1 MYWIRMFALSAAI
14 VVAVALP
21 FGAEAQKSNIVEEIV
36 VQGTHRIEQSTVR
49 SYLLLQEGDKFDE
62 RRVNQSLKS
71 LFATGL
77 FADVAITREGKTIIV
92 KVVENPVINRIDF
105 EGNERIEDDILQKEV
120 VLRPRV
126 VFTHTKVQADVKRI
140 MDIYRVYGRY
150 AASVVPK
157 IIQLPQNRA
166 DLVFEIEEGP
176 LTTVERIS
184 FVGNKFESDSD
195 LRDVIQTKETIWYR
209 FLSSDDTY
217 DPDRLNLDRE
227 LLRRHYLA
235 KGFADFRVESAVAEL
250 TTDGKSFFITF
261 SVNEGQRYKFGNI
274 DISAGLRGLDAKTLR
289 ALIEFDIGDQYDN
302 TKVDDAID
310 KITDAV
316 GNLGYAFVEVRPR
329 VNRNRQEKI
338 INITFDIIEGPR
350 VFVER
355 IDISGNV
362 RTVDKVIRREF
373 QVVEGDAFN
382 AAKLRRSR
390 QRIRDLNF
398 FNKVEIERL
407 PGSVPDKTIVKVEL
421 EEKSTGSLSF
431 GVGYSTDNG
440 PLLDL
445 GVKESNLLGKGQKL
459 NFSFSLAAEKSTVN
473 LSFTEPYFLDR
484 DVVTGFDIYRS
495 LQDLQDTRS
504 YDYEKIGLGLRASF
518 PITPFARQ
526 NWRYTIETSSVENV
540 ANAASSHIKSQEGK
554 RILSEVGHGLTYDK
568 RDSRISPTDGY
579 VIRLNNDL
587 AGFGGNV
594 RYLRNLLSAGQY
606 VEIFDEW
613 VLSVTGSVGHIFG
626 LGKDV
631 KIADRFFLGG
641 DTLRGF
647 QTAGVGPRDKIT
659 EDSLGGE
666 WKYNGS
672 VQMIFPLKLPAEF
685 AISGRLFSDFGS
697 VSEVNPSNSNIQD
710 TGSIRASAGAGLGWV
725 SPFGPIN
732 MDFGFP
738 IVKES
743 FDQTQLFR
751 LNFGTRF

>member
-1 MYWIRMFALSAAI
+1 MFALGAAMI
-14 VVAVALP
+14 VAVALP

-49 SYLLLQEGDKFDE
+49 SYLLLQEGDRFDE
-62 RRVNQSLKS
+62 RRINQSLKS

-77 FADVAITREGKTIIV
+77 FTDVAITREGKAMIV
-92 KVVENPVINRIDF
+92 KVVENPVINRIAF
-105 EGNERIEDDILQKEV
+105 EGNKRIEDDMLRKEV
-120 VLRPRV
+120 ILRPRV
-126 VFTHTKVQADVKRI
+126 VFTRTKVQADVKRI
-140 MDIYRVYGRY
+140 MDVYRVNGRF
-150 AASVVPK
+150 AASIVPK

-166 DLVFEIEEGP
+166 DLVFEIDEGP

-195 LRDVIQTKETIWYR
+195 LREVIRTKESIWYR

-217 DPDRLNLDRE
+217 DPDRLTLDRE

-235 KGFADFRVESAVAEL
+235 EGFADFRVESAVAEL
-250 TTDGKSFFITF
+250 TPDGKAFFITF
-261 SVNEGQRYKFGNI
+261 SVNEGQRYKFGAI
-274 DISAGLRGLDAKTLR
+274 DVAAGLRGLDAKKLR
-289 ALIEFDIGDQYDN
+289 ALVEFDTGDQYDN

-310 KITDAV
+310 KITDAI

-329 VNRNRQEKI
+329 VNRNRRDKI
-338 INITFDIIEGPR
+338 VNLTFDVREGPR

-355 IDISGNV
+355 IDISGNI

-398 FNKVEIERL
+398 FDKVEIERL
-407 PGSVPDKTIVKVEL
+407 PGSSPDKTIVKVEV

-440 PLLDL
+440 PLFDL
-445 GVKESNLLGKGQKL
+445 GVSESNLLGKGQKL
-459 NFSFSLAAEKSTVN
+459 GLNLSIAAEKSTVN
-473 LSFTEPYFLDR
+473 ISFTEPYFLDR
-484 DVVTGFDIYRS
+484 DVAAGFDLYHS
-495 LQDLQDTRS
+495 NQDLQDTRS
-504 YDYEKIGLGLRASF
+504 YNFKKTGLGLRAGF
-518 PITPFARQ
+518 PIAPFVRQ
-526 NWRYTIETSSVENV
+526 NWRYTIEQSEIEDV
-540 ANAASSHIKSQEGK
+540 ASTASSLIKSQEGK
-554 RILSEVGHGLTYDK
+554 RFLSEVGHTLTYDK
-568 RDSRISPTDGY
+568 RNSRLSPTEGF
-579 VIRLNNDL
+579 VVRVTNDL
-587 AGFGGNV
+587 AGFGGNI
-594 RYLRNLLSAGQY
+594 RYLRNRLNAGQY
-606 VEIFDEW
+606 YEVIDDW
-613 VLSVTGSVGHIFG
+613 VLAVTGGVGHILG

-631 KIADRFFLGG
+631 EITDRFFLGG
-641 DTLRGF
+641 DSLRGF
-647 QTAGVGPRDKIT
+647 QTAGVGPRDKVT
-659 EDSLGGE
+659 KDSLGGE

-672 VQMIFPLKLPAEF
+672 VQMTFPLGLPTEF
-685 AISGRLFSDFGS
+685 GVSGRLFTDFGS
-697 VSEVNPSNSNIQD
+697 VGEVSPSNSNIQD
-710 TGSIRASAGAGLGWV
+710 TGSIRAAAGAGLGWV

-743 FDQTQLFR
+743 FDQTELFR

>member
-1 MYWIRMFALSAAI
+1 MFALGAAI
-14 VVAVALP
+14 IMAAALP
-21 FGAEAQKSNIVEEIV
+21 NTAEAQKSNIVEEIV

-49 SYLLLQEGDKFDE
+49 SYLLLQEGDRFDA

-77 FADVAITREGKTIIV
+77 FADVAITREGKAIVV
-92 KVVENPVINRIDF
+92 KVVENPVINRIAF
-105 EGNERIEDDILQKEV
+105 EGNKRIEDDMLQKEV

-126 VFTHTKVQADVKRI
+126 VFTRTKVQADVKRI
-140 MDIYRVYGRY
+140 MDVYRVNGRF

-195 LRDVIQTKETIWYR
+195 LREVIRTKESIWYR

-217 DPDRLNLDRE
+217 DPDRLTLDRE

-235 KGFADFRVESAVAEL
+235 EGFADFRVESAVAEL
-250 TTDGKSFFITF
+250 TPDGKAFFITF
-261 SVNEGQRYKFGNI
+261 SVNEGQRYKFGTI
-274 DISAGLRGLDAKTLR
+274 DVAAGLRGLDSKKLR
-289 ALIEFDIGDQYDN
+289 ALVEFNTGDQYDN

-329 VNRNRQEKI
+329 VNRNRREKI
-338 INITFDIIEGPR
+338 VNLTFDVREGPR

-355 IDISGNV
+355 IDISGNL

-373 QVVEGDAFN
+373 QIVEGDAFN

-398 FNKVEIERL
+398 FDKVEIERL
-407 PGSVPDKTIVKVEL
+407 PGTSPDKTIVKVDV

-440 PLLDL
+440 PLFDL
-445 GVKESNLLGKGQKL
+445 GVNESNLLGKGQKL
-459 NFSFSLAAEKSTVN
+459 GLSLSIAAEKSTVN

-484 DVVTGFDIYRS
+484 DIAAGFDLYHS
-495 LQDLQDTRS
+495 NQDLQSTRS
-504 YDYEKIGLGLRASF
+504 YDFKKTGLGLRAGF
-518 PITPFARQ
+518 PIAPFVRQ
-526 NWRYTIETSSVENV
+526 NWRYTIEQSAIENV
-540 ANAASSHIKSQEGK
+540 ASSASSLIKSQEGK
-554 RILSEVGHGLTYDK
+554 RFLSEVGHTLTYDK
-568 RDSRISPTDGY
+568 RDSRISPTEGF
-579 VIRLNNDL
+579 VVRLTNDV

-594 RYLRNLLSAGQY
+594 RYFRNRLNAGQY
-606 VEIFDEW
+606 YEIIDDW
-613 VLSVTGSVGHIFG
+613 VFALTGGVGHILG

-631 KIADRFFLGG
+631 EIADRFFLGG
-641 DTLRGF
+641 DSLRGF

-659 EDSLGGE
+659 KDSLGGE

-672 VQMIFPLKLPAEF
+672 AQVTFPLGLPTEF
-685 AISGRLFSDFGS
+685 GISGRLFTDFGS
-697 VSEVNPSNSNIQD
+697 VGEVSPSNSNIQD

-738 IVKES
+738 IAKES
-743 FDQTQLFR
+743 FDQTELFR